1 MKMGELDT
9 NKRYTHEKYGIVSL
23 EHVIPTCS
31 GTYSEICVVSD
42 AEAELHLVFEWDLTE
57 VEE

>member
-1 MKMGELDT
+1 MGKLET
-9 NKRYTHEKYGIVSL
+9 SKRYTHEKYGIVSL

-42 AEAELHLVFEWDLTE
+42 AENELHLVFDWDLTE

>member
-9 NKRYTHEKYGIVSL
+9 NKRYAHDKYGIVSL

-42 AEAELHLVFEWDLTE
+42 VENELHLAFEWDLEE